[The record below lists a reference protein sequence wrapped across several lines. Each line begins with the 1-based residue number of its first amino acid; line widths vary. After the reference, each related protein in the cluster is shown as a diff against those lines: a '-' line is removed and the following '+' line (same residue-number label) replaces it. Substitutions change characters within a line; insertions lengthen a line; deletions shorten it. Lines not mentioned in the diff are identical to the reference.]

1 MNKDKADRSR
11 IKITVGPENYELVDN
26 LTNEELQEELNIL
39 RDMLNK
45 TREKFKSEFL
55 QRRAGK

>member
-1 MNKDKADRSR
+1 MNNDKADRSR